1 MTDDK
6 IETETETV
14 IVVGMNRTRLLKIM
28 DTVTT
33 EGGPVSG
40 KDGQQAVEYVSCVA
54 AMSSYEGEDGKD
66 IRYMSSFVFHDGS
79 PMNQFF
85 DDEGFRA
92 SLRKVVMVGY
102 EWKESDEDLVTKYFE
117 AFLLPVPI
125 ECVGPNPEFSSLSEE
140 MQHYKTLTTE
150 EKEEHTT
157 NHTMG
162 PGKMKRF
169 VLNALRSSEP
179 IVGPSETSTIGG
191 DNVPCFEDAGNETTG
206 ALTPPEAEEENLG
219 QKRTPRHI
227 DHNATTFACRMCRTV
242 LLDANHLAEDHI
254 QNQHSFKKGPHLHT
268 TTGGSRCQSLF
279 CDESVL
285 EWLAPRGAEYD
296 AEGRLSCT
304 KCSFKVGH
312 YNWSGAQCS
321 CGTWV
326 VPAIQ
331 IHLGKVDVI
340 LPLSERRKIS
350 PMVVVGPIGF

>member
-1 MTDDK
+1 MADA
-6 IETETETV
+6 ETETETV

-28 DTVTT
+28 DMVAAETVTG
-33 EGGPVSG
+33 EAVFG
-40 KDGQQAVEYVSCVA
+40 KDGRQQQHHHQAVEYVSCVA

-66 IRYMSSFVFHDGS
+66 TRYMSSFVFHDGS

-92 SLRKVVMVGY
+92 SLKKIVMVGY
-102 EWKESDEDLVTKYFE
+102 EWKESDDDLVTKYFE
-117 AFLLPVPI
+117 AFQLPVEI
-125 ECVGPNPEFSSLSEE
+125 DCVVPNPGFSSLSEE

-150 EKEEHTT
+150 EKEDHTT

-162 PGKMKRF
+162 PGKMQRF
-169 VLNALRSSEP
+169 ILDALRSSES
-179 IVGPSETSTIGG
+179 IVDPNEKTTIGG
-191 DNVPCFEDAGNETTG
+191 TTESKEATG
-206 ALTPPEAEEENLG
+206 AEEKEEIPEEI
-219 QKRTPRHI
+219 RTPNHI

-242 LLDANHLAEDHI
+242 LLDASHLAEDHI
-254 QNQHSFKKGPHLHT
+254 QNQHTFRNGAHKYT

-296 AEGRLSCT
+296 AEGKLSCP

-331 IHLGKVDVI
+331 IPLGKVDVI
-340 LPLSERRKIS
+340 LPLSERRKLS
-350 PMVVVGPIGF
+350 PMVVIGPTVY